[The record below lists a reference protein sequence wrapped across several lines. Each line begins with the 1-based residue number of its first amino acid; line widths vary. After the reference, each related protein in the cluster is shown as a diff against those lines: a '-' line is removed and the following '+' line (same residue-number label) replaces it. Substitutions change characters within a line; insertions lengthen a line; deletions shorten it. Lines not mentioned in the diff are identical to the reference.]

1 LVGEE
6 LGDCM
11 GYPCIELEAEK
22 AKKLLETISKTVG
35 YFTSDLE
42 DTIRI
47 IDNFDEYYRYS
58 TRKFK
63 EYLVPA
69 KSESDLIKGRV
80 IVDRVKLKI
89 IGNSRRVLIVFDR
102 RINKEAIKKS
112 LETI

>member
-1 LVGEE
+1 
-6 LGDCM
+6 M

-22 AKKLLETISKTVG
+22 AKKFLEAISKVVG
-35 YFTSDLE
+35 YFTSDLI

-89 IGNSRRVLIVFDR
+89 IGSSRRVLIVFDR
-102 RINKEAIKKS
+102 RINKEAIKKA
-112 LETI
+112 LEKI